1 MLPGSPVAIKA
12 LQLQPVQLAY
22 HVPDARS
29 AALDYSRRFGW
40 GPFYLMER
48 IALSESWYRGV
59 ARPFVHSS
67 AYGQAGDMM
76 IELISQ
82 ADDSPSVLREQFAR
96 DQSGLHHVAC
106 FVDDLAVSINQLET
120 DGFATALS
128 ARTATGVSFTMIDT
142 RRVFGHFLELYE
154 PSDALR
160 DFYRFV
166 ARKADGWDGQRPLRE
181 LQNQRSS
188 GVNS

>member
-1 MLPGSPVAIKA
+1 MSRRSPVAIGA

-67 AYGQAGDMM
+67 AYGQAGNMM
-76 IELISQ
+76 IELVSQ
-82 ADDSPSVLREQFAR
+82 PDDAPSVLREQFAR
-96 DQSGLHHVAC
+96 EQTGLHHVAC
-106 FVDDLAVSINQLET
+106 FVDDLAVSIIDLEAA
-120 DGFATALS
+120 GFETALS
-128 ARTATGVSFTMIDT
+128 ARTTTDVSFAMIDT

-154 PSDALR
+154 PCAALA
-160 DFYRFV
+160 DFYEFV

-181 LQNQRSS
+181 L
-188 GVNS
+188 